1 MVMYP
6 ATKAILMSGGMF
18 LLACSHPATV
28 SVEDKLESWRKGVW
42 VSGAGTYA
50 VYTNSHYFVVSNE
63 GDSTSS
69 NVYCGAS
76 QIQFHNKGIARQ
88 QVVRV
93 RKFPG
98 GELLLD
104 HWPVL
109 RDDDT
114 ETPMSIDTTL
124 FVPGSCTVKGGII
137 YDAVTE
143 IDDTSILLST
153 CNGDKERIFH
163 NGRSVYLP
171 ADGGAFW
178 SVRVESW

>member
-1 MVMYP
+1 MYT
-6 ATKAILMSGGMF
+6 ATRAILILSGVF
-18 LLACSHPATV
+18 LLACSHPATD
-28 SVEDKLESWRKGVW
+28 SVEDKLKSWRKGVW
-42 VSGAGTYA
+42 VSGAGSYT
-50 VYTNSHYFVVSNE
+50 VYTDSHYFVVSSE

-76 QIQFHNKGIARQ
+76 QTRFHNKGIARQ

-93 RKFPG
+93 RKSPG
-98 GELLLD
+98 GELSLGR
-104 HWPVL
+104 WPVL
-109 RDDDT
+109 GDDDT

-143 IDDTSILLST
+143 INDTSILLST
-153 CNGDKERIFH
+153 CNGDKERIFY
-163 NGRSVYLP
+163 NGRSLYLP
-171 ADGGAFW
+171 ADGGESW